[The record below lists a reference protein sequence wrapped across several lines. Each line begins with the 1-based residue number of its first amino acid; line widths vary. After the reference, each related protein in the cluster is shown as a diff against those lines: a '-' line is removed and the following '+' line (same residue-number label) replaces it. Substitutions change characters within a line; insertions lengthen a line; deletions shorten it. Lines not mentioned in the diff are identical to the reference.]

1 MVRPSPQDHGLEV
14 YSYGFSPRDS
24 SSVALSEHP
33 AAIVGRARL
42 GGSVWKVQQ
51 KKGSKTAPVKFKSRN
66 QTEQER
72 VNDPEEA

>member
-1 MVRPSPQDHGLEV
+1 VI
-14 YSYGFSPRDS
+14 
-24 SSVALSEHP
+24 SV
-33 AAIVGRARL
+33 
-42 GGSVWKVQQ
+42 GSVWKVQQ